1 MRLVRVLAML
11 SAAACF
17 AAPAAAKIKDWKITP
32 SSKESVVLM
41 RVDSQPYPYSVW
53 FSREGSGGFGR
64 RIYALDVK
72 PHEFAPYT
80 ARTLAP
86 GNYQMNSIVQQG
98 AWSSCFGNGSV
109 AFTIEPGKV
118 YYLGSLN
125 AMPLLAELQQGAIA
139 RRKTSL
145 TRGALAVGWE
155 PTIKPEF
162 TISGDAELVE
172 VRQFVAQRM
181 PQTTAQVVP
190 LSTRPTR
197 FGMTGGEKVMQV
209 CG

>member
-1 MRLVRVLAML
+1 MRSGRFLAL
-11 SAAACF
+11 LAAAACVS
-17 AAPAAAKIKDWKITP
+17 APAGAKIKDWKITP
-32 SSKESVVLM
+32 ASKESVVLM
-41 RVDSQPYPYSVW
+41 RAERQPYPYSVW
-53 FSREGSGGFGR
+53 LSREGSGGFGR

-72 PHEFAPYT
+72 PHEFVAYT

-98 AWSSCFGNGSV
+98 AWSTCFGNGSV

-125 AMPLLAELQQGAIA
+125 TMPLLTELQQSAIA
-139 RRKTSL
+139 RRKTAL
-145 TRGALAVGWE
+145 TRGALAIGWE
-155 PTIKPEF
+155 PSIKPEF
-162 TISGDAELVE
+162 TISGDAELTD
-172 VRQFVAQRM
+172 VRQFVGQRM
-181 PQTTAQVVP
+181 PQTTAPVVP
-190 LSTRPTR
+190 LPTRPTT